1 MNARRVAPPRVAVL
15 GAGSWG
21 TTFGKVLADGG
32 ADVVMWA
39 RRPELAQEIDQAKR
53 NSQYLPGINLPRSM
67 SATARVA
74 DALDGAEQVYLSI
87 PSQSLRE
94 SLTTLRPLLSGR
106 DVPIVSLMKGV
117 EKKTGLRMSEVIAQ
131 ELQCDPE
138 RIAVASGPNL
148 ALEIAREQP
157 TAAVI
162 SSVSADTAE
171 AVARRARNAYF
182 RSFVNADVIGTEFG
196 GVLKNLI
203 AVAIGIVDG
212 VGYGENTKAS
222 IITRG
227 LVEMTDFAVA
237 MGAQPETLQGLAG
250 LGDLIA
256 TCQSPLSR
264 NNTAGRL
271 LGQGY
276 SFQDVVTHMQQTAEG
291 LASVAPVLQL
301 AREAGVAMPIVAQVK
316 RVLDGRWTLA
326 ISLRTSRPT
335 TRLPRR
341 RGRRMDS
348 LAVAVLFGGRSS
360 EHSISSVTAGGVLRA
375 IDGAASGSFR
385 SGSPARVRS
394 CSRKT
399 IPNASRSIRP
409 TSPRSPTTAR
419 ASCGPRRRATARSA
433 CDGETARWT
442 TSATSM
448 SCCRSFTARM
458 ARTGRSRVSSTLS
471 NCPMPAA
478 GCSIPRSAW
487 TSTS

>member
-1 MNARRVAPPRVAVL
+1 MSRRQEGARPRVAVI

-39 RRPELAQEIDQAKR
+39 RRAELAQEIQEGHR
-53 NSQYLPGINLPRSM
+53 NSEYLPGVNLPRSM
-67 SATARVA
+67 TATTHLSE
-74 DALDGAEQVYLSI
+74 ALEGSTQVYLAIS
-87 PSQSLRE
+87 SQALRQN
-94 SLTTLRPLLSGR
+94 LKAVRPLVTQTGA
-106 DVPIVSLMKGV
+106 PIVSLMKGV
-117 EKKTGLRMSEVIAQ
+117 EKRSGLRMSQVIEQ
-131 ELQCDPE
+131 ELHCDPS

-162 SSVSADTAE
+162 SSSSRETAE
-171 AVARRARNAYF
+171 AVALRARNSYF
-182 RSFVNADVIGTEFG
+182 RTFVNTDVVGTEFG

-237 MGAQPETLQGLAG
+237 QGAEPETLQGLAG

-276 SFQDVVTHMQQTAEG
+276 SFQDVVKQMNQTAEG

-301 AREAGVAMPIVAQVK
+301 AREAGVQMPIVEQVK
-316 RVLDGRWTLA
+316 MVLDGTMDPRDIAPHLTTDDDKPKGERTQDGQGGSGGA
-326 ISLRTSRPT
+326 LRRSFERALDQL
-335 TRLPRR
+335 RYGR
-341 RGRRMDS
+341 RGPSRD
-348 LAVAVLFGGRSS
+348 RS
-360 EHSISSVTAGGVLRA
+360 
-375 IDGAASGSFR
+375 
-385 SGSPARVRS
+385 
-394 CSRKT
+394 
-399 IPNASRSIRP
+399 
-409 TSPRSPTTAR
+409 
-419 ASCGPRRRATARSA
+419 
-433 CDGETARWT
+433 
-442 TSATSM
+442 
-448 SCCRSFTARM
+448 
-458 ARTGRSRVSSTLS
+458 
-471 NCPMPAA
+471 
-478 GCSIPRSAW
+478 
-487 TSTS
+487 